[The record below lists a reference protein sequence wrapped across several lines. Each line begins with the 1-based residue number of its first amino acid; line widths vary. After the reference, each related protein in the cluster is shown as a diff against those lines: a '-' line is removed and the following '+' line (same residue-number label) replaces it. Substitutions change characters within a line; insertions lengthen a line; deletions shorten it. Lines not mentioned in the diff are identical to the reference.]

1 MRKKNATLMNNNV
14 MQRNTMSV
22 HHMPVVSNSSSSPSP
37 SPQDIHYNN
46 DDAQNNKLTS
56 LQYQ

>member
-1 MRKKNATLMNNNV
+1 MNNNV